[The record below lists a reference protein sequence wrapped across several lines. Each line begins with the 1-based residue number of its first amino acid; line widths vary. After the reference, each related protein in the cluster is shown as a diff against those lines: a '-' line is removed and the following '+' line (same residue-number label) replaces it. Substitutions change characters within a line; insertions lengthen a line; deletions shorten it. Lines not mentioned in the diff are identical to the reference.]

1 MEKLLIAST
10 NKGKIKEV
18 RAQLKDFNFE
28 IIGLDNFPELMNI
41 KEDGETFA
49 ENALKKARVSAK
61 KTNLITLA
69 DDSGL
74 EVDYLNGKPG
84 IYSARFSGKNAT
96 DEENNKKLL
105 KELEDVE
112 KEKRTARFRCVMAI
126 YDPHNDYHKTV
137 DGNCEGRILKTPRGE
152 NGFGYDPLFF
162 VESKGKTMA
171 ELAPEIKNK
180 ISHRANAL
188 EKMKKI
194 IKEEFCSWQIV

>member
-194 IKEEFCSWQIV
+194 IKEEFCS

>member
-18 RAQLKDFNFE
+18 RAQLKNFDFE

-41 KEDGETFA
+41 EEDGETFA
-49 ENALKKARVSAK
+49 ENALKKARVSAQ

-74 EVDYLNGKPG
+74 EVDYLDGRPG
-84 IYSARFSGKNAT
+84 IYSARFSGENAT

-105 KELEDVE
+105 KELEGVE
-112 KEKRTARFRCVMAI
+112 KEERTARFRCVMAI
-126 YDPHNDYHKTV
+126 YDPRNDFYKTA
-137 DGNCEGRILKTPRGE
+137 DGSCEGRILKSPRGE
-152 NGFGYDPLFF
+152 NGFGYDPLFY
-162 VESKGKTMA
+162 VEKKGKTMA
-171 ELAPEIKNK
+171 ELSSEIKNK

-194 IKEEFCSWQIV
+194 IKEEFCS

>member
-41 KEDGETFA
+41 KEDGETFS

-194 IKEEFCSWQIV
+194 IKEEFCS

>member
-18 RAQLKDFNFE
+18 RAQLKNFDFE
-28 IIGLDNFPELMNI
+28 IIGLDDFPELMNI
-41 KEDGETFA
+41 EEDGETFA
-49 ENALKKARVSAK
+49 ENALKKARVSAQ

-74 EVDYLNGKPG
+74 EVDYLDGRPG
-84 IYSARFSGKNAT
+84 IYSARFSGENAT

-105 KELEDVE
+105 KELEGVE
-112 KEKRTARFRCVMAI
+112 KEERTARFRCVMAI
-126 YDPHNDYHKTV
+126 YDPRNDFYKTA
-137 DGNCEGRILKTPRGE
+137 DGSCEGRILKSPRGE
-152 NGFGYDPLFF
+152 NGFGYDPLFY
-162 VESKGKTMA
+162 VEKKGKTMA
-171 ELAPEIKNK
+171 ELSSEIKNK

-194 IKEEFCSWQIV
+194 IKEEFCS

>member
-18 RAQLKDFNFE
+18 RAQLKDFDFE

-41 KEDGETFA
+41 KEDGETFS

-194 IKEEFCSWQIV
+194 IKEEFCS

>member
-1 MEKLLIAST
+1 MKKLLIAST

-18 RAQLKDFNFE
+18 RAQLKDFDFE
-28 IIGLDNFPELMNI
+28 IIGLDNYPELMNI
-41 KEDGETFA
+41 EEDGDSFR

-61 KTNLITLA
+61 ETNLLTLA

-74 EVDYLNGKPG
+74 EVDYLDGKPG

-105 KELEDVE
+105 EELEGVE

-126 YDPHNDYHKTV
+126 YDPANDYYKTA
-137 DGNCEGRILKTPRGE
+137 DGSCEGRILKSPHGE
-152 NGFGYDPLFF
+152 HGFGYDPLFY
-162 VESKGKTMA
+162 VEDKGKTMA

-194 IKEEFCSWQIV
+194 INEEFCS